1 MTRAYSDSPALSIP
15 TSARDNRSTASPPLP
30 ARNNRAI
37 VFPAPQR
44 SSRPARTHERVQ
56 RLAGWIVREENPAG
70 VVYGTI
76 LVAALIAAESGL
88 HDGYPAKVGST
99 VLALAVYWLAHSYA
113 TVLGRRLSHEE
124 HLTVG
129 ALGRAF
135 AHEWSIVR
143 GAAIPLLTLLVAWA
157 VGANEAAAVN
167 AAIWAAIA
175 SLILFELL
183 AGLRAGSTA
192 REFALESAIGVTM
205 GLAILSLKS
214 LAH

>member
-1 MTRAYSDSPALSIP
+1 M
-15 TSARDNRSTASPPLP
+15 
-30 ARNNRAI
+30 
-37 VFPAPQR
+37 QR
-44 SSRPARTHERVQ
+44 V
-56 RLAGWIVREENPAG
+56 AGWIVREQNPAG

-99 VLALAVYWLAHSYA
+99 VVALVVYWLAHSYS

-129 ALGRAF
+129 ALARAF

-143 GAAIPLLTLLVAWA
+143 GASIPLFTLLIAWA
-157 VGANEAAAVN
+157 AGTSEATAVN

-175 SLILFELL
+175 SLIAFELL

-192 REFALESAIGVTM
+192 GEFALESAVGVAM